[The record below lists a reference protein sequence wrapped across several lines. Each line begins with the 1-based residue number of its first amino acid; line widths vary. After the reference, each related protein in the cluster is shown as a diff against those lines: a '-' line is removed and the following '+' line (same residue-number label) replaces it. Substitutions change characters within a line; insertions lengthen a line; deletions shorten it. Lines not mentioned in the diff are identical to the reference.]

1 MGRLLISGAGT
12 VTCLGLG
19 LDPVRDLIASG
30 DPVPFAVEE
39 PAGEPVRVGRIGYLK
54 DAASAATY
62 RRWGQVDTY
71 SRYGYVAAR
80 LALESA
86 GLDASDDLSGYGVFL
101 GTAYGCME
109 ENQKFERF
117 QIVDGQLKG
126 ASPLVFKGT
135 VDNAPAG
142 WVAVAWKLKGPNA
155 TFVSGDGAGAEAIW
169 AAARQIRRGRAPAV
183 LCGGVE
189 RFVDLH
195 LVLRERDLE
204 RQGEILSEGA
214 GVLLIEDESAFVAR
228 GRGTEDA
235 MAELVG
241 VVRHRG
247 SVHQGLES
255 LGVRLGIPLE
265 DVGLISLACPD
276 ADSLATVRAGFQQAA
291 GAGGHAASLDGLELV
306 ADKVLLG
313 EFHGAWA
320 GVATCAAL
328 VRRQPGT
335 GWNGRPNA
343 IVQVF
348 GDGNEQFY
356 VVLGE
361 PRDIGVKQ

>member
-1 MGRLLISGAGT
+1 MSRLLISGAGAI
-12 VTCLGLG
+12 TCLGLG
-19 LDPVRDLIASG
+19 LEPIREAVLSGEPVDFDLEQPGAT
-30 DPVPFAVEE
+30 
-39 PAGEPVRVGRIGYLK
+39 PVRVGRIGYLK
-54 DAASAATY
+54 DAESAATY

-80 LALESA
+80 LALEAA
-86 GLDASDDLSGYGVFL
+86 GRQHGEDLSSYGVLL

-117 QIVDGQLKG
+117 QVVDGQLKG

-142 WVAVAWKLKGPNA
+142 WIAVAWKLKGPNA

-169 AAARQIRRGRAPAV
+169 AGARQVRRGRAPAV

-195 LVLRERDLE
+195 LVLRERDPAT
-204 RQGEILSEGA
+204 QGAILSEGA
-214 GVLLIEDESAFVAR
+214 GVLLIEDENAFVAR
-228 GRGTEDA
+228 GRTLDQA
-235 MAELVG
+235 SAELVG
-241 VVRHRG
+241 VIRHRG
-247 SVHQGLES
+247 SIAEGLES
-255 LGVRLGIPLE
+255 TAVQLGISLS

-276 ADSLATVRAGFQQAA
+276 AAASARVQADIQQSV
-291 GAGGHAASLDGLELV
+291 AGGGHGDALRGVEFA

-320 GVATCAAL
+320 GVAACAAL
-328 VRRQPGT
+328 VRRVPGQ
-335 GWNGRPNA
+335 GWNGRHNA

-348 GDGNEQFY
+348 GEGKERFY
-356 VVLGE
+356 LVLGE
-361 PRDIGVKQ
+361 PGINGVKQ